1 MSPGERRK
9 HLLGVAIEV
18 FAAKGIDG
26 ANHGNVA
33 RAAGVSVPTVHSYF
47 KTRKDLVSAVLTL
60 VRRYIIDE
68 TILPFVDAP
77 TFDKRMYESGQNL
90 INTVPANSDYFKIWV
105 MWNAYT
111 GDPFREH
118 YRKFE
123 HEAIGCLCQL
133 VTGDR
138 KVEQNPDLRETS
150 LVLLGLSV
158 FLIQMILRGESV
170 EKQESYIRNVVQMA
184 RIWI

>member
-1 MSPGERRK
+1 
-9 HLLGVAIEV
+9 
-18 FAAKGIDG
+18 
-26 ANHGNVA
+26 
-33 RAAGVSVPTVHSYF
+33 
-47 KTRKDLVSAVLTL
+47 
-60 VRRYIIDE
+60 
-68 TILPFVDAP
+68 
-77 TFDKRMYESGQNL
+77 MYESGQNL

-138 KVEQNPDLRETS
+138 EVEQNPDLRETS